1 MVHERSTPL
10 MKKQTLIL
18 VLLACLLLNSCGGTT
33 VEETPDTAA
42 QTAETETVETE
53 TAYPLAVAEAAYACG
68 FENIGYFC
76 RYYKK
81 ITGEMPS
88 ETGK

>member
-1 MVHERSTPL
+1 

-33 VEETPDTAA
+33 VEVTPDTIA

-53 TAYPLAVAEAAYACG
+53 TSYPLAVAEGDFGGEEFRSLCYTRQ
-68 FENIGYFC
+68 NP
-76 RYYKK
+76 
-81 ITGEMPS
+81 GEM
-88 ETGK
+88 KQYLDFA